1 MPNKKQRIAIVGM
14 AFRFP
19 GDIDNQEK
27 FWDALTTKKDLVTEV
42 GEDRWD
48 TRILKHSRKS
58 EAGKSYVFSAGQ
70 LNRIQEFDAQFF
82 GISPREAA
90 QMDPQQRILLE
101 LTWEAMENAA
111 VNPETLEGSDTAVYV
126 GIAST
131 DYAQRRMDDFS
142 SADAYSMTG
151 ATASIASNRISYIFD
166 LHGPSM
172 SIDTA
177 CSSSLV
183 ALHQACN
190 SIWKGEA
197 SKALV
202 GGVNLLLHPFGFVG
216 FSKASMLSPNG
227 RCRAFDA
234 DGNGYVRSEGCSVL
248 YLKPLEQAE
257 KDGDRIHAVI
267 VNTGV
272 NSDGRTNG
280 ITMPSFD
287 GQSALLKKV
296 YEDADINVNEIDY
309 IEAHGTG
316 TSVGDPIEATA
327 IGETLAK
334 LRSHKHFL
342 PIGSVKTNVG
352 HMETASGMAGIVKTI
367 LCLKHRAV
375 PANLHFDTPNPNI
388 DFDGLNIRVVDEF
401 SNFAESEKPLIAGV
415 NSFGFGGANSHVILE
430 EYRDTRERSEE
441 IPEDIDIPPLF
452 LSAACPAALKQMA
465 EQYADFLR
473 TNSAWYYDIA
483 YQLAHKRAH
492 LNNGLAVKAKSVSG
506 LIRALRS
513 YIEGAENSPV
523 VTQTLVNKQASLAFI
538 YSGNGSQWLGMG
550 RELYAADSFFAER
563 LREVDSLLSEHV
575 DYSIIE
581 ELHAEPENSRF
592 HLTEIAQP
600 ALFAVQVGITEW
612 LADQGVKPKAVAGHS
627 VGEVTAAW
635 AAGALS
641 LKQAVHVIVERS
653 AAQGMTRGT
662 GRMAAMGL
670 SLEDTESL
678 IAELGLSNQVEI
690 AGMNSPKSVT
700 LAGPLPALQKLET
713 LAEQRDIFYRILD
726 LDYAFHS
733 KYMEPVKDRLLTSLE
748 SLRPGQTSVPMYS
761 TVTGNQIDG
770 RKFTAQ
776 YWWDNVRQPVA
787 FGKAVETMIED
798 GFHVF
803 MDVGPHPIM
812 RGYLNECLRHANVRG
827 LVSPTLLRKSDE
839 VQDIQRA
846 LLSVHLAGAYMDLD
860 KHFPVCGTHIDLPTY
875 PWQHQEYWHDVT
887 NEGYNLTGRKIEHPL
902 LGYRLKPGLP
912 QWEMH
917 LDSESVPYLAD
928 HVVGNGE
935 VMPAAAYAEM
945 ALAAAKIWYEE
956 GDYHELEDLEI
967 RSPLLFEADQLRT
980 VRFELSESSGH
991 FVIKSRLRLS
1001 DDAWTEHVVGRI
1013 LHQGAT
1019 PQVFNH
1025 SSIDLSATPE
1035 GVILEGERHYE
1046 IAASLGLK
1054 YGPCFQGIKQVWIHG
1069 ESAIAKVT
1077 TPDGIRDGLEK
1088 HVLHPGYLDSCFQV
1102 LVGLMANQFENRA
1115 PSAMIPVRVGRL
1127 RTYASGEVHWFRAT
1141 ITRQSPRSVLANFEL
1156 FDADGHLMAA
1166 AEDCRFR
1173 AVKFAQEAQET
1184 GIYEY
1189 LLQPRQNPYA
1199 KRDSTPLKTEALA
1212 KTAENMLNSEAQ
1224 IKRRQTLYSEVVP
1237 LLDTLIAC
1245 YAYEALVSYV
1255 TDNGQLQLDPL
1266 FNDGG
1271 IEPRHQFLVC
1281 RLLQILEE
1289 QGWATKET
1297 DFWTLSPAEEIP
1309 DSQSVWLTLIGD
1321 YPGLMPE
1328 VLLAG
1333 RAGTNLNDLLSGKRN
1348 ADDIIKPG
1356 KTSGLKDHLADTAL
1370 SIKGAM
1376 DSLVDIIAQWSG
1388 ERNQFFR
1395 VLHLGNGQGKL
1406 CQRIIKL
1413 LPTNSDYLY
1422 LNANA
1427 EVCGKVEAL
1436 AEDFPQAQ
1444 VMQLDFES
1452 SDDWQAFVEEQTPFD
1467 LVIVNETLHA
1477 HTHPDRLLES
1487 LRSVMAPESLLLCM
1501 EKNPSRLADITFG
1514 LDDDYWHRTANPE
1527 KPVPLRLHVKDWA
1540 NLTKSAGFTDTQVVS
1555 DDPDEIS
1562 GPYLLLARNE
1572 RGPEIQPAEQ
1582 RWLVVTDSSANS
1594 NSLVQDLV
1602 GKLSSNNPVV
1612 LLSHQAG
1619 CNKLETPDEGKHILD
1634 LVNGNFS
1641 ENIDR
1646 LELESVDSVLFL
1658 CGLDEEKDLSNSLNL
1673 RTVAALNLAKLL
1685 SQASESSR
1693 SLRIVTLGGNTSSID
1708 KKQLADSALWGLG
1721 RVIRNEIANMEC
1733 LQIDLASEHP
1743 GNLLDAL
1750 VDELHFPTVDVE
1762 VVLRQNQRYALEMQ
1776 PRPLSREQGEDWD
1789 GPIKLDFS
1797 DPGLLKNLQWVPIE
1811 NESPGEGKLKIRP
1824 MASGLNFR
1832 DVMYAMGLL
1841 SDEAV
1846 ESGFSG
1852 PTLGMEFAGIVEAVG
1867 KNVDGFNVGDQ
1878 VMGFG
1883 PACFSTQLITSASA
1897 VAPMP
1902 KTWLFEEAAT
1912 IPTTF
1917 FTAYY
1922 ALDHLARLQEGERVL
1937 IHGGAGGVGI
1947 AAIQL
1952 AHYLGAE
1959 VFVTAGSDEKR
1970 DFVRLMG
1977 ADHVLDSR
1985 SLDFADDIMELTHG
1999 EGVDVILNSLAGE
2012 AINKNLK
2019 ILRPF
2024 GRFLELGKRDFY
2036 ENSRIGLRPF
2046 RNNISYFGIDA
2057 DQLMVEKPK
2066 LAERIFSD
2074 LMVIFEEGALRPL
2087 PYRVFNATRAEE
2099 AFRYMQ
2105 QARQIGKILINYED
2119 LPKVKRPVKE
2129 QANHLQL
2136 DTEATYLV
2144 TGGLGGFG
2152 LETAKFLAR
2161 KGARHLTLISRSGA
2175 TPENA
2180 IDSFNELVQMD
2191 VELTCLAVDVTD
2203 KAQLTELFKKF
2214 GTSLPPLKGI
2224 IHAATVFDDALL
2236 QNLDAERMRKVIDP
2250 KVIGGWHLHELSQ
2263 NQPLDMFVVYSSVTT
2278 YFGNPGQ
2285 GNYVAANSALEGL
2298 IELRK
2303 SQGLCGLFVAWG
2315 AISDAGFLARNE
2327 EVKDALQARLG
2338 GSSLTSSHA
2347 LSILEELL
2355 LSDRTGCAVM
2365 DINWGPMKRFLPISS
2380 ANQYRILNWIAAR
2393 QGGDEDQGEDIRELL
2408 KGLDHEEALAKV
2420 AELLS
2425 REIGHILRIPADKL
2439 DQQASVFD
2447 LGMDSLMGVELA
2459 MAVEKRFN
2467 VNMPAM
2473 ALSEG
2478 PSILRLSERI
2488 IQKLMGTETEQED
2501 AQSSDSVR
2509 RLASVHN
2516 ENLGDEG
2523 LEELS
2528 SKMKSSDKS
2537 SNIL

>member
-1035 GVILEGERHYE
+1035 GVILEG
-1046 IAASLGLK
+1046 
-1054 YGPCFQGIKQVWIHG
+1054 
-1069 ESAIAKVT
+1069 
-1077 TPDGIRDGLEK
+1077 
-1088 HVLHPGYLDSCFQV
+1088 
-1102 LVGLMANQFENRA
+1102 
-1115 PSAMIPVRVGRL
+1115 
-1127 RTYASGEVHWFRAT
+1127 
-1141 ITRQSPRSVLANFEL
+1141 
-1156 FDADGHLMAA
+1156 
-1166 AEDCRFR
+1166 
-1173 AVKFAQEAQET
+1173 
-1184 GIYEY
+1184 
-1189 LLQPRQNPYA
+1189 
-1199 KRDSTPLKTEALA
+1199 
-1212 KTAENMLNSEAQ
+1212 
-1224 IKRRQTLYSEVVP
+1224 
-1237 LLDTLIAC
+1237 
-1245 YAYEALVSYV
+1245 
-1255 TDNGQLQLDPL
+1255 
-1266 FNDGG
+1266 
-1271 IEPRHQFLVC
+1271 
-1281 RLLQILEE
+1281 
-1289 QGWATKET
+1289 
-1297 DFWTLSPAEEIP
+1297 
-1309 DSQSVWLTLIGD
+1309 
-1321 YPGLMPE
+1321 
-1328 VLLAG
+1328 
-1333 RAGTNLNDLLSGKRN
+1333 
-1348 ADDIIKPG
+1348 
-1356 KTSGLKDHLADTAL
+1356 
-1370 SIKGAM
+1370 
-1376 DSLVDIIAQWSG
+1376 
-1388 ERNQFFR
+1388 
-1395 VLHLGNGQGKL
+1395 
-1406 CQRIIKL
+1406 
-1413 LPTNSDYLY
+1413 
-1422 LNANA
+1422 
-1427 EVCGKVEAL
+1427 
-1436 AEDFPQAQ
+1436 
-1444 VMQLDFES
+1444 
-1452 SDDWQAFVEEQTPFD
+1452 
-1467 LVIVNETLHA
+1467 
-1477 HTHPDRLLES
+1477 
-1487 LRSVMAPESLLLCM
+1487 
-1501 EKNPSRLADITFG
+1501 
-1514 LDDDYWHRTANPE
+1514 
-1527 KPVPLRLHVKDWA
+1527 
-1540 NLTKSAGFTDTQVVS
+1540 
-1555 DDPDEIS
+1555 
-1562 GPYLLLARNE
+1562 
-1572 RGPEIQPAEQ
+1572 
-1582 RWLVVTDSSANS
+1582 
-1594 NSLVQDLV
+1594 
-1602 GKLSSNNPVV
+1602 
-1612 LLSHQAG
+1612 
-1619 CNKLETPDEGKHILD
+1619 
-1634 LVNGNFS
+1634 
-1641 ENIDR
+1641 
-1646 LELESVDSVLFL
+1646 
-1658 CGLDEEKDLSNSLNL
+1658 
-1673 RTVAALNLAKLL
+1673 
-1685 SQASESSR
+1685 
-1693 SLRIVTLGGNTSSID
+1693 
-1708 KKQLADSALWGLG
+1708 
-1721 RVIRNEIANMEC
+1721 
-1733 LQIDLASEHP
+1733 
-1743 GNLLDAL
+1743 
-1750 VDELHFPTVDVE
+1750 
-1762 VVLRQNQRYALEMQ
+1762 
-1776 PRPLSREQGEDWD
+1776 
-1789 GPIKLDFS
+1789 
-1797 DPGLLKNLQWVPIE
+1797 
-1811 NESPGEGKLKIRP
+1811 
-1824 MASGLNFR
+1824 
-1832 DVMYAMGLL
+1832 
-1841 SDEAV
+1841 
-1846 ESGFSG
+1846 
-1852 PTLGMEFAGIVEAVG
+1852 
-1867 KNVDGFNVGDQ
+1867 
-1878 VMGFG
+1878 
-1883 PACFSTQLITSASA
+1883 
-1897 VAPMP
+1897 
-1902 KTWLFEEAAT
+1902 
-1912 IPTTF
+1912 
-1917 FTAYY
+1917 
-1922 ALDHLARLQEGERVL
+1922 
-1937 IHGGAGGVGI
+1937 
-1947 AAIQL
+1947 
-1952 AHYLGAE
+1952 
-1959 VFVTAGSDEKR
+1959 
-1970 DFVRLMG
+1970 
-1977 ADHVLDSR
+1977 
-1985 SLDFADDIMELTHG
+1985 
-1999 EGVDVILNSLAGE
+1999 
-2012 AINKNLK
+2012 
-2019 ILRPF
+2019 
-2024 GRFLELGKRDFY
+2024 
-2036 ENSRIGLRPF
+2036 
-2046 RNNISYFGIDA
+2046 
-2057 DQLMVEKPK
+2057 
-2066 LAERIFSD
+2066 
-2074 LMVIFEEGALRPL
+2074 
-2087 PYRVFNATRAEE
+2087 
-2099 AFRYMQ
+2099 
-2105 QARQIGKILINYED
+2105 
-2119 LPKVKRPVKE
+2119 
-2129 QANHLQL
+2129 
-2136 DTEATYLV
+2136 
-2144 TGGLGGFG
+2144 
-2152 LETAKFLAR
+2152 
-2161 KGARHLTLISRSGA
+2161 
-2175 TPENA
+2175 
-2180 IDSFNELVQMD
+2180 
-2191 VELTCLAVDVTD
+2191 
-2203 KAQLTELFKKF
+2203 
-2214 GTSLPPLKGI
+2214 
-2224 IHAATVFDDALL
+2224 
-2236 QNLDAERMRKVIDP
+2236 
-2250 KVIGGWHLHELSQ
+2250 
-2263 NQPLDMFVVYSSVTT
+2263 
-2278 YFGNPGQ
+2278 
-2285 GNYVAANSALEGL
+2285 
-2298 IELRK
+2298 
-2303 SQGLCGLFVAWG
+2303 
-2315 AISDAGFLARNE
+2315 
-2327 EVKDALQARLG
+2327 
-2338 GSSLTSSHA
+2338 
-2347 LSILEELL
+2347 
-2355 LSDRTGCAVM
+2355 
-2365 DINWGPMKRFLPISS
+2365 
-2380 ANQYRILNWIAAR
+2380 
-2393 QGGDEDQGEDIRELL
+2393 
-2408 KGLDHEEALAKV
+2408 
-2420 AELLS
+2420 
-2425 REIGHILRIPADKL
+2425 
-2439 DQQASVFD
+2439 
-2447 LGMDSLMGVELA
+2447 
-2459 MAVEKRFN
+2459 
-2467 VNMPAM
+2467 
-2473 ALSEG
+2473 
-2478 PSILRLSERI
+2478 
-2488 IQKLMGTETEQED
+2488 
-2501 AQSSDSVR
+2501 
-2509 RLASVHN
+2509 
-2516 ENLGDEG
+2516 
-2523 LEELS
+2523 
-2528 SKMKSSDKS
+2528 
-2537 SNIL
+2537 